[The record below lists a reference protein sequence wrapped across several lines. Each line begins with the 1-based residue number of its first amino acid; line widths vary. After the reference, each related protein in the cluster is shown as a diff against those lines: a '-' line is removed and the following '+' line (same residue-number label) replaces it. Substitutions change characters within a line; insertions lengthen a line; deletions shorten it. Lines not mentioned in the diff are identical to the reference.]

1 MVNPVDLQ
9 TVIVRGVDVSS
20 TASQQMNAQIALA
33 HLMSSQMLQ
42 RSEQQLRTVN
52 PRGGIEGRTV
62 GSSTEERASTFY
74 RPSPRRHAAREEREE
89 GKGTILDV
97 RL

>member
-9 TVIVRGVDVSS
+9 TVIVRGVDVSLS
-20 TASQQMNAQIALA
+20 ASQQINTHIALA
-33 HLMSSQMLQ
+33 HLANTQMVQ
-42 RSEQQLRTVN
+42 RSEHQLRTVN
-52 PRGGIEGRTV
+52 PRSGIEGKTV
-62 GSSTEERASTFY
+62 GSSTEERSSAFY
-74 RPSPRRHAAREEREE
+74 RPSSRKPIVREEREE